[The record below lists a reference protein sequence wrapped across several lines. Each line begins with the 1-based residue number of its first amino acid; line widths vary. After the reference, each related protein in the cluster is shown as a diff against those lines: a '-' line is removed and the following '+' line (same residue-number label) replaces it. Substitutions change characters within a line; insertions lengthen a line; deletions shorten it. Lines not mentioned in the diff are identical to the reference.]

1 MSVKTKRVDI
11 RPLYISPK
19 TTYNDP
25 MTDKEDDNIIQFVPI
40 DEYEANKPPKEPEA
54 KDRTEEDLYDT
65 VPYDPDKEPW
75 AAHMQE
81 MGGPSAPTSRLALPR
96 ELNRR
101 QVTTSFIDCFHLIGG
116 VPRMAYWA
124 DTHPTEF
131 YKLYARL
138 LPSQATKD
146 VDDTAQ
152 RVIIHAV
159 PRSKLDE

>member
-1 MSVKTKRVDI
+1 
-11 RPLYISPK
+11 
-19 TTYNDP
+19 

-40 DEYEANKPPKEPEA
+40 DEYNASKPPEPKKPSE
-54 KDRTEEDLYDT
+54 RTVEDVHNVT
-65 VPYDPDKEPW
+65 PYDPDKESW
-75 AAHMQE
+75 AKHMQE
-81 MGGPSAPTSRLALPR
+81 MGSSSAPTSRLALPR

-146 VDDTAQ
+146 VDDTSK

-159 PRSKLDE
+159 PKTVLDE

>member
-1 MSVKTKRVDI
+1 MS
-11 RPLYISPK
+11 
-19 TTYNDP
+19 ND
-25 MTDKEDDNIIQFVPI
+25 DDDNIIQFIPI
-40 DEYEANKPPKEPEA
+40 DEYERNKPKEPP
-54 KDRTEEDLYDT
+54 KPQDRTDADVHNVT
-65 VPYDPDKEPW
+65 PYDPDKESW
-75 AAHMQE
+75 AKHMAE
-81 MGGPSAPTSRLALPR
+81 MGGEAAPTSRLSLPR

-101 QVTTSFIDCFHLIGG
+101 QVTTSFMDCFHLIGG

-146 VDDTAQ
+146 VDDTSK

-159 PRSKLDE
+159 PKTDLDN

>member
-1 MSVKTKRVDI
+1 MS
-11 RPLYISPK
+11 
-19 TTYNDP
+19 ND
-25 MTDKEDDNIIQFVPI
+25 DGKDDSNIIQFVPI
-40 DEYEANKPPKEPEA
+40 EEYERNKPPEPKKD
-54 KDRTEEDLYDT
+54 KDRTEEDVSNP
-65 VPYDPDKEPW
+65 VPYNPDED
-75 AAHMQE
+75 AFSAHFLE
-81 MGGPSAPTSRLALPR
+81 LGGENAPTSRLALPR

-146 VDDTAQ
+146 VDETSQ

-159 PRSKLDE
+159 PKTELDE

>member
-1 MSVKTKRVDI
+1 
-11 RPLYISPK
+11 
-19 TTYNDP
+19 
-25 MTDKEDDNIIQFVPI
+25 MTSMDKDDDSNIIQFVPV
-40 DEYEANKPPKEPEA
+40 DEYERNKPPEPPKASE
-54 KDRTEEDLYDT
+54 RTEADVQNP
-65 VPYDPDKEPW
+65 VPYDPEQD
-75 AAHMQE
+75 AFTAHFE
-81 MGGPSAPTSRLALPR
+81 SDALGGPGAPTSRLALPR

-101 QVTTSFIDCFHLIGG
+101 QVVTSFIDCFHLIGG

-159 PRSKLDE
+159 PRSELDD